1 MFFSNTGKNLDGY
14 YFSQTPYS
22 GIILFIYLLENDWHM
37 LVSCLFILIGFA
49 LLIYGADVFV
59 TGASSIARQL
69 GMPPLIIGLTI
80 VGFAT
85 SAPEI
90 IVGSVS
96 AWQGKTSIAIGNA
109 IGSNI
114 TNIGLVLGLSIL
126 LFPIALASNTIKK
139 EFGLMC
145 VAIMIA
151 LVLMVDGY
159 LSRLDALILLVS
171 LVTSIFWIIW
181 LAKQSSASDPL
192 KSEYAHEFDK
202 PDPLNKAFIK
212 LLIGLG
218 LLLLGADLLVRG
230 AVFVAEYF
238 SVPDLVIGLT
248 VVAIG
253 TSLPEL
259 AASIVS
265 IIKKEADIAIGNIIG
280 SNMFNM
286 LAVLGIPTLINP
298 DFFAEDVLTRDFP
311 AMIILT
317 LLFGAMVFVSGKGKL
332 IRPEGAVLLFC
343 FLTYQYVLFSQT
355 ITQI

>member
-1 MFFSNTGKNLDGY
+1 
-14 YFSQTPYS
+14 
-22 GIILFIYLLENDWHM
+22 M

-69 GMPPLIIGLTI
+69 GMPPLIIGLTV

-109 IGSNI
+109 LGSNI
-114 TNIGLVLGLSIL
+114 TNVGLVLGFSIL
-126 LFPIALASNTIKK
+126 LFPITLTSNTIKK
-139 EFGLMC
+139 EYGLMFA
-145 VAIMIA
+145 AITIGLA
-151 LVLMVDGY
+151 LMLDGH
-159 LSRLDALILLVS
+159 LSRIDGLILLVS
-171 LVTSIFWIIW
+171 LVASIGWIVW
-181 LAKQSSASDPL
+181 LAKRTSASDPL
-192 KSEYAHEFDK
+192 NSEFAHEFDE

-212 LLIGLG
+212 LIIGLG
-218 LLLLGADLLVRG
+218 ILLLGAELLVRG
-230 AVFVAEYF
+230 AVFIAESF
-238 SVPDLVIGLT
+238 GVPDLVIGLT
-248 VVAIG
+248 IVAIG

-298 DFFAEDVLTRDFP
+298 DSFDSEVLSRDFP
-311 AMIILT
+311 VMIAVT
-317 LLFGAMVFVSGKGKL
+317 LLFGAMVFISGKGKL
-332 IRPEGAVLLFC
+332 IRPEGAVLLLC
-343 FLTYQYVLFSQT
+343 FISYQYVLFSQT
-355 ITQI
+355 VGQT